1 MKMYRNIPYEYNKWV
16 AASGKIGKAYT
27 CEHFDYAPYHV
38 ASFPTNT
45 EEEMHERIDE
55 YLDNKEK
62 YEQLQKWRDASAA
75 QYYEDRLRYQ
85 GD

>member
-1 MKMYRNIPYEYNKWV
+1 MKIYRDVPYEYKEWI

-27 CEHFDYAPYHV
+27 CEYFNYAPYYIV
-38 ASFPTNT
+38 SFPTRT
-45 EEEMHERIDE
+45 EEEMYERIDE

-62 YEQLQKWRDASAA
+62 YEQLQKLRDAGAA
-75 QYYEDRLRYQ
+75 QYYKDHTKYQ

>member
-1 MKMYRNIPYEYNKWV
+1 MWI

-27 CEHFDYAPYHV
+27 CEHFNYAPYYMV
-38 ASFPTNT
+38 SFPTRT
-45 EEEMHERIDE
+45 EEEMYERIDE

-62 YEQLQKWRDASAA
+62 YEQLQKLRDAGAA
-75 QYYEDRLRYQ
+75 QYYKDHTKYQ

>member
-1 MKMYRNIPYEYNKWV
+1 MYRNIPYEYNEWV

-55 YLDNKEK
+55 YLDNKRSTNNYKSGEMLVLHSTMK
-62 YEQLQKWRDASAA
+62 TA
-75 QYYEDRLRYQ
+75 
-85 GD
+85 